1 MSMEYSRKRMSIDAI
16 IEKDLLPLSP
26 PTSYSSRSPSPEYSE
41 RKRSM
46 SAEERR
52 YRNKLASAKYRA
64 KKQANM
70 RNMSDTVTQLMTT
83 NYQLSCELAKMKQE
97 NEILRTMYERV
108 ISQNQMYY

>member
-1 MSMEYSRKRMSIDAI
+1 MEYSRKRMSIDAI
-16 IEKDLLPLSP
+16 IDKDLLPLSP

-41 RKRSM
+41 RKKSM
-46 SAEERR
+46 SAEERK

-70 RNMSDTVTQLMTT
+70 KNMSDTVAQLMST
-83 NYQLSCELAKMKQE
+83 NYQLSCELAKLKQE

-108 ISQNQMYY
+108 ISQNQMHY